1 MTAQTM
7 PRKNATYRLDDRII
21 DLISE
26 KAQDSNT
33 SANRWLE
40 DKLIELFKLSD
51 DLPKDFRPLGETRG
65 KHTRKSNSVG
75 YMDESG
81 NAVQKGADE

>member
-21 DLISE
+21 ALISD
-26 KAQDSNT
+26 KAQDANT

-40 DKLIELFKLSD
+40 DKLIELFRLSD
-51 DLPKDFRPLGETRG
+51 DLPKDFRPVGETRG
-65 KHTRKSNSVG
+65 KYDRKLKT
-75 YMDESG
+75 ESE
-81 NAVQKGADE
+81 QDSED